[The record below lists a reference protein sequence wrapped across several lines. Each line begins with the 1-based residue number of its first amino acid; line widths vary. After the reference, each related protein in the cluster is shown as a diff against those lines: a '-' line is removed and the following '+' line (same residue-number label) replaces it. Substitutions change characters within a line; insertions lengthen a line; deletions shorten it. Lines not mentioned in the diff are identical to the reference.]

1 MKGALLMSLFAAGCQ
16 GFLESQIFFPQRELE
31 ATPASLGLGYENL
44 SIKTDDGLVLHA
56 WLVPHLEAR
65 HLVVLC
71 HGNAGNVS
79 HRVDLLRRLHSLGVS
94 LLIFD
99 YRGYGQSQGQPSE
112 RGFFL
117 DAEAVLTRARELAGR
132 GGLGLVVHG
141 HSLGGVAAAHMA
153 ALPRPPR
160 AVSVAGLVLES
171 TFPHL
176 GAIGSAHFP
185 LPLLRMAL
193 KSHFDALGRIGRV
206 ECPILSLHGDRDD
219 IVPLEL
225 GRELFA
231 AAPEPKRFVT
241 LGGAGHNDT
250 YLAAEE
256 AYLQAWREF
265 LAEVK

>member
-1 MKGALLMSLFAAGCQ
+1 MKGALLMSLFTAGCQ

-31 ATPASLGLGYENL
+31 ATPASVGLGYENL
-44 SIKTDDGLVLHA
+44 RIKTSDGLVLHA
-56 WLVPHLEAR
+56 WLVPHLSAR

-79 HRVDLLRRLHSLGVS
+79 HRVDLLRRLHALGVS

-112 RGFFL
+112 QGFFL
-117 DAEAVLTRARELAGR
+117 DAEAVMERARELAGR
-132 GGLGLVVHG
+132 GDLRLVIHG
-141 HSLGGVAAAHMA
+141 HSLGGIAAAHMA
-153 ALPRPPR
+153 SLPPPPR
-160 AVSVAGLVLES
+160 RSQPAGLVLES

-185 LPLLRMAL
+185 LPLLKLAL
-193 KSHFDALGRIGRV
+193 KSHFDALSRIERV
-206 ECPILSLHGDRDD
+206 GCPILGLHGDRDD
-219 IVPLEL
+219 IVPLAL

-231 AAPEPKRFVT
+231 AAPGPKRFIT
-241 LGGAGHNDT
+241 LKGAGHNDT

-256 AYLQAWREF
+256 AYFQAWREF
-265 LAEVK
+265 LAEIQ